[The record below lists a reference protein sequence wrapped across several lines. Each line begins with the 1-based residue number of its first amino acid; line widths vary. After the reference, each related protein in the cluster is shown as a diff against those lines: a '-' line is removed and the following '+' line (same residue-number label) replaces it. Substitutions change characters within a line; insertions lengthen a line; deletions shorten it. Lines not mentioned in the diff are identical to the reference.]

1 MIFNKFSLDHIY
13 NGYFT
18 IIFNNADIVSHDSQ
32 TDYQDIL
39 FTLFDSNTNEL
50 VTSLQNNFFKPL
62 NKLIFTIPVV
72 NEFDNAPAKCSL
84 FDSAPWINTLCYYRG
99 LKNTLF
105 TDSLKTLINNP
116 LSSWTISLT
125 LKTNKN
131 HVNEIHKALIQFN
144 DILMQNCQTKLTCVK
159 IFHYQHNSYDELVLL
174 VSNDSNP
181 IFYGHVTGLITKKEE
196 IPMLNP
202 AVADIGSI
210 VNDVQYAELDTHLLN
225 VNYEQLTKQI
235 ISLDPQVNFIN
246 AINKV
251 ISKVKS
257 NPLYC
262 NLKHYLYKDP
272 NSNLDSFN
280 NFSFNLDFYQM
291 VQLASF
297 IDDKYLSINK
307 FANNEYSRLSDDPNI
322 LKSQQVKLQKFKDQ
336 YPDVLNYLSQFI

>member
-18 IIFNNADIVSHDSQ
+18 IIFNNTNIVSHNSQ

-50 VTSLQNNFFKPL
+50 ITSLQNNFFKPL

-125 LKTNKN
+125 LKTNKS

-144 DILMQNCQTKLTCVK
+144 DILMQNCQTKLTCAK

-181 IFYGHVTGLITKKEE
+181 IFYGHATGLITK
-196 IPMLNP
+196 
-202 AVADIGSI
+202 
-210 VNDVQYAELDTHLLN
+210 NDVQYAELDTHLLN

-235 ISLDPQVNFIN
+235 ISLDPQVNFTN

-262 NLKHYLYKDP
+262 NLKRYSYKNPYSD
-272 NSNLDSFN
+272 LDFFN
-280 NFSFNLDFYQM
+280 NFGFNLDFYQM
-291 VQLASF
+291 IQLASF

>member
-18 IIFNNADIVSHDSQ
+18 IIFNNINIVSQDSQ

-72 NEFDNAPAKCSL
+72 NEFDNASAKCSL
-84 FDSAPWINTLCYYRG
+84 FDSDPWINTLCYYRG

-125 LKTNKN
+125 LKTNKS
-131 HVNEIHKALIQFN
+131 HVNEINKALIQFN
-144 DILMQNCQTKLTCVK
+144 DILMQNCQTKLTCAK

-181 IFYGHVTGLITKKEE
+181 IFYGHATGLITKKEE
-196 IPMLNP
+196 INP
-202 AVADIGSI
+202 LIANVRY
-210 VNDVQYAELDTHLLN
+210 VQLDTHLLN
-225 VNYEQLTKQI
+225 VNHKRLAEQI
-235 ISLDPQVNFIN
+235 ILLDPEVNFTN

-262 NLKHYLYKDP
+262 NLKRYSYKNFYSD
-272 NSNLDSFN
+272 LDFFN
-280 NFSFNLDFYQM
+280 NFGFNLDFYQM
-291 VQLASF
+291 VRLASF

-307 FANNEYSRLSDDPNI
+307 FADNGYSRLSDDPSV

>member
-18 IIFNNADIVSHDSQ
+18 IIFNNTNIVSQDSQ

-39 FTLFDSNTNEL
+39 FTLFDSNTNAL

-84 FDSAPWINTLCYYRG
+84 FDSGPWINTLCYYRG

-105 TDSLKTLINNP
+105 SDSLKTLINNP

-125 LKTNKN
+125 LKTNKS

-144 DILMQNCQTKLTCVK
+144 DILMQNCQTKLTCAK

-181 IFYGHVTGLITKKEE
+181 IFYGHATGLITKKEE
-196 IPMLNP
+196 INP
-202 AVADIGSI
+202 LIANVRY
-210 VNDVQYAELDTHLLN
+210 VQLDTHLLN
-225 VNYEQLTKQI
+225 VNHKRLAEQI
-235 ISLDPQVNFIN
+235 ILLDPEVNFTN

-262 NLKHYLYKDP
+262 NLKRYSYKNFYSD
-272 NSNLDSFN
+272 LDFFN
-280 NFSFNLDFYQM
+280 NFGFNLDFYQM
-291 VQLASF
+291 VRLASF

-307 FANNEYSRLSDDPNI
+307 FANNEYSRLSDDPSV

>member
-18 IIFNNADIVSHDSQ
+18 IIFNNANIVSHDSQ

-72 NEFDNAPAKCSL
+72 NEFNNAPAKCSL

-105 TDSLKTLINNP
+105 SDSLKTLINNP

-125 LKTNKN
+125 LKTNKS

-144 DILMQNCQTKLTCVK
+144 DILMQNCQTKLTCAK

-181 IFYGHVTGLITKKEE
+181 IFYGHATGLITKKEE
-196 IPMLNP
+196 INP
-202 AVADIGSI
+202 LIANVRY
-210 VNDVQYAELDTHLLN
+210 VQLDTHLLN
-225 VNYEQLTKQI
+225 VNHKRLAEQI
-235 ISLDPQVNFIN
+235 ILLDPEVNFTN

-262 NLKHYLYKDP
+262 NLKRYSYKNFYSD
-272 NSNLDSFN
+272 LDFFN
-280 NFSFNLDFYQM
+280 NFGFNLDFYQM
-291 VQLASF
+291 VRLASF

-307 FANNEYSRLSDDPNI
+307 FADNGYSRLSDDPSV

>member
-18 IIFNNADIVSHDSQ
+18 IIFNNANIVSHDSQ

-84 FDSAPWINTLCYYRG
+84 FDSGPWINTLCYYRG

-125 LKTNKN
+125 LKTNKS
-131 HVNEIHKALIQFN
+131 HVNEIHTALIQFN
-144 DILMQNCQTKLTCVK
+144 DILMQNCQTKLTCAK

-181 IFYGHVTGLITKKEE
+181 IFYGHATGLITKKEE
-196 IPMLNP
+196 INP
-202 AVADIGSI
+202 LIANVRY
-210 VNDVQYAELDTHLLN
+210 VQLDTHLLN
-225 VNYEQLTKQI
+225 VNHKRLAEQTIL
-235 ISLDPQVNFIN
+235 LDPEVNFTK

-262 NLKHYLYKDP
+262 NLKRYSYKNFYSD
-272 NSNLDSFN
+272 LDFFN
-280 NFSFNLDFYQM
+280 NFGFNLDFYQM
-291 VQLASF
+291 VRLASF
-297 IDDKYLSINK
+297 IDDKYLSINR
-307 FANNEYSRLSDDPNI
+307 FANNEYSRLSDDPSV